1 MILKE
6 KNPLTFTN
14 DYFYRM
20 EIKSAVKHTLK
31 KYLKFYKIKD
41 RFKQNVKSD
50 QQKLVADYQNQLKE
64 NKLPNI
70 QSTGFKL
77 FSQFEED
84 GILLYLFSLIDFP
97 HKTFIEFG
105 SDDGINSNSANLYYN
120 HDFTGL
126 FMDGNKKAI
135 ERGKY
140 FFQKHP
146 NSIQKQPIF
155 KETMIKVDNINSLI
169 KNAGLEGDIGL
180 LSIDIDGNDY
190 WIWKEIDIV
199 SPQIVIIETHNEF
212 GLNDIIVP
220 YDPDYFFPG
229 KHPTYHGASP
239 IAMNKLAKKKG
250 YRLVA
255 ANELGFNFIFLRNDL
270 LTDQIKEVTVESL
283 LQHPSNKECQERF
296 KEVEN
301 WDYVTED

>member
-1 MILKE
+1 MKL
-6 KNPLTFTN
+6 
-14 DYFYRM
+14 RS
-20 EIKSAVKHTLK
+20 EIKHQLK
-31 KYLKFYKIKD
+31 KYLKFYKIKNRCSD
-41 RFKQNVKSD
+41 EIKTNQQELVKQY
-50 QQKLVADYQNQLKE
+50 QKQLRD
-64 NKLPNI
+64 NNLPDI
-70 QSTGFKL
+70 QKTGFKL

-84 GILLYLFSLIDFP
+84 GILLYLFSLIGFTN
-97 HKTFIEFG
+97 KTFIEFG

-135 ERGKY
+135 ERGRY
-140 FFQKHP
+140 FFRKHP
-146 NSIQKQPIF
+146 NSINIQPIF

-169 KNAGLEGDIGL
+169 KDAGLEGEIGL

-190 WIWKEIDIV
+190 WIWKAIDIV
-199 SPQIVIIETHNEF
+199 SPQVVIIETHNEF

-220 YDPDYFFPG
+220 YDPDYFYPG

-239 IAMNKLAKKKG
+239 VAMNKLAKKRG

-270 LTDQIKEVTVESL
+270 LQDEIKEVSVESL
-283 LQHPSNKECQERF
+283 LQHPSNIECQARF

-301 WDYVTED
+301 WEYVTED